1 MDCLH
6 YKEIISAH
14 VDGTLAAEEELEVQ
28 SHLDQCPKCKQ
39 FFRWETDVKK
49 LLRQKFSPIVVQPS
63 FKAALLEQLE
73 GKRKRTSVRWSY
85 KKEGIVAGL
94 IGAATIAVWFLL
106 LDALNGRPLHTPT
119 VLGTALFRHGTGLD
133 APDSLSTSAE
143 MVLMYTWVHALV
155 FCVIGVVASKL
166 IALVER
172 VPEIGFGS
180 FLFFSLDLS
189 SVLLSLQNQCF
200 TSSLGTTSWGRI
212 CWRRGRWQLTSGGVI
227 RSWSSNRRSPTPY
240 QSHGK
245 HGSRCYDRIFLPSSR
260 VRKNV
265 KGAG

>member
-63 FKAALLEQLE
+63 FKETLLERLE
-73 GKRKRTSVRWSY
+73 GKRKRRSVRWSY
-85 KKEGIVAGL
+85 KSEGIVAGL

-133 APDSLSTSAE
+133 APDRLSTSAE

-166 IALVER
+166 IVLVER
-172 VPEIGFGS
+172 NPEIGFGS
-180 FLFFSLDLS
+180 FLFFCFFQFGFIIAAFIFAEP
-189 SVLLSLQNQCF
+189 VLYILAWPNI
-200 TSSLGTTSWGRI
+200 LGANLLAAGTMAAYF
-212 CWRRGRWQLTSGGVI
+212 WRRHPKLVI
-227 RSWSSNRRSPTPY
+227 QP
-240 QSHGK
+240 
-245 HGSRCYDRIFLPSSR
+245 
-260 VRKNV
+260 
-265 KGAG
+265 

>member
-6 YKEIISAH
+6 YKEIIAAH

-49 LLRQKFSPIVVQPS
+49 LLSQKFSPIVVQPS
-63 FKAALLEQLE
+63 FKEALLEQLE

-106 LDALNGRPLHTPT
+106 LDALDGRPLHTPT
-119 VLGTALFRHGTGLD
+119 VLGTALFQLGTGLD
-133 APDSLSTSAE
+133 APDRLSISAE
-143 MVLMYTWVHALV
+143 IVLMYTWVHALV

-166 IALVER
+166 IVLVELN
-172 VPEIGFGS
+172 PEIGFGS
-180 FLFFSLDLS
+180 FLFFCFFQFGFIIGAFIFAEP
-189 SVLLSLQNQCF
+189 VLYILAWYNI
-200 TSSLGTTSWGRI
+200 LGANLLAAGTMAAYF
-212 CWRRGRWQLTSGGVI
+212 WRRHPKLVI
-227 RSWSSNRRSPTPY
+227 QP
-240 QSHGK
+240 
-245 HGSRCYDRIFLPSSR
+245 
-260 VRKNV
+260 
-265 KGAG
+265 